1 MFCYQCEQTYNGKGC
16 TIKGVCGKN
25 DEVATLLDLLIYV
38 TKGISIYADK
48 AYRLGV
54 RDKGVDKF
62 VMEAL
67 FSSVTNVDFDPK
79 AISLLILQ
87 AKTYREKIKELYLAE
102 CDKRKIA
109 PEQVAL
115 PATVKIPEKIEEMIE
130 FGKNFSIPLRKEKY
144 GEDIV
149 ALQELA
155 FYGLKGAAAY
165 MDHALILLK
174 DEPSLYRNFHEIIS
188 FLAQDCT
195 DKDLLFTNVLKAGEL
210 NLLVMRL
217 LDSAH
222 TENFGHPSPTKVS
235 IIPKKGKAILVS
247 GHDLK
252 DLEMLLIQTE
262 GKGINVYTHGEMLPA
277 HGYPN
282 LNKFKH
288 LAGNYGGAWQ
298 DQQSEFA
305 FFPGSILMTTNCI
318 QEPKDSYK
326 YRMFISGLVGF
337 PGLTHLDNYNFAKLI
352 EAALQSPGFTE
363 DPIEEKYITVGF
375 GRNAVISQM
384 DKIIKKIQEGK
395 ISRLFLV
402 GGCDGAQS
410 GRNYYTELAEKI
422 PKDALILTLACG
434 KYRFNKKSFGEID
447 GIPRLLDI
455 GQCNDAYSAIAI
467 VSALSDGLKCPF
479 YALPVSYVFSWF
491 EQKAVAILLTLL
503 FLGVRNIYLGPS
515 LPAYF
520 TPAIL
525 KDISGKYCLKKIS
538 SPDDDLKEMIGS
550 VDH

>member
-1 MFCYQCEQTYNGKGC
+1 MFCYQCEQTFGGKGC
-16 TIKGVCGKN
+16 AIKGICGKN
-25 DEVATLLDLLIYV
+25 EEVATLLDLLIFV
-38 TKGISIYADK
+38 TKGISVYADK
-48 AYRLGV
+48 AYRLDV
-54 RDKGVDKF
+54 RDRSVDKF

-67 FSSVTNVDFDPK
+67 FSSLTNVDFDPK

-87 AKTYREKIKELYLAE
+87 AKTYREKIKQLYLEE
-102 CDKRKIA
+102 CKKRKIS
-109 PEQVAL
+109 PEQVSL
-115 PATVKIPEKIEEMIE
+115 PAVVKVPDTIEEMIE
-130 FGKNFSIPLRKEKY
+130 LGKNFSIPSRKEKY

-174 DEPSLYRNFHEIIS
+174 DEPPLYRNFHEIIS
-188 FLAQDCT
+188 FLAQECT
-195 DKDLLFTNVLKAGEL
+195 DKDLLFTNILKAGEL

-222 TENFGHPSPTKVS
+222 TETFGHPSPTKVS
-235 IIPKKGKAILVS
+235 ILPKKGKAILVS

-262 GKGINVYTHGEMLPA
+262 GKGINIYTHGEMLPA

-298 DQQSEFA
+298 DQQREFDL
-305 FFPGSILMTTNCI
+305 FPGSILMTTNCI
-318 QEPKDSYK
+318 QEPKESYRD
-326 YRMFISGLVGF
+326 RMFTSGLVGF
-337 PGLTHLDNYNFAKLI
+337 PGVTHLENFNFSKLI
-352 EAALQSPGFTE
+352 EAALHSPGFSE
-363 DPIEEKYITVGF
+363 DPIEEKFITVGF

-384 DKIIKKIQEGK
+384 DQIIKKVKEGK
-395 ISRLFLV
+395 ISRFFLV
-402 GGCDGAQS
+402 GGCDGAKS

-422 PKDALILTLACG
+422 PKDAIILTLACG
-434 KYRFNKKSFGEID
+434 KYRFNKKSFGEIEE
-447 GIPRLLDI
+447 IPRLLDV

-467 VSALSDGLKCPF
+467 VSALADGLKCHF
-479 YALPVSYVFSWF
+479 NDLPVSYVFSWF

-503 FLGVRNIYLGPS
+503 YLGVKNIYLGPS
-515 LPAYF
+515 TPAFF
-520 TPAIL
+520 TPTIL
-525 KDISGKYCLKKIS
+525 KDISSKYALKPIS
-538 SPDDDLKEMIGS
+538 SVDEDLKEMLKLIG
-550 VDH
+550 H